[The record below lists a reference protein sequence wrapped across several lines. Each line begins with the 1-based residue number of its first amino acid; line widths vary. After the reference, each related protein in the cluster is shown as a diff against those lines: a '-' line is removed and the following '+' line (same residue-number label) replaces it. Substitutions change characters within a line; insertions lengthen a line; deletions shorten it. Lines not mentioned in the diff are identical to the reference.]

1 MYNMVTLVEKTFIQ
15 VKFAKCLEFTC
26 SHQKK
31 KGDDE
36 CVNYLDGRNL
46 FTMYTHTGSSLCTF

>member
-1 MYNMVTLVEKTFIQ
+1 MVTVVDKTFIQ
-15 VKFAKCLEFTC
+15 VKFTC

-36 CVNYLDGRNL
+36 RVN
-46 FTMYTHTGSSLCTF
+46 